1 MGAVDLVVMLSLIL
15 AFALLVTMHAAIAVR
30 LLLREPRWR
39 GLVAL
44 VLPPLAPYWGFEAG
58 MKRMATLWVVALS
71 LYVVARIAAAF

>member
-1 MGAVDLVVMLSLIL
+1 VDLVVFAALVT
-15 AFALLVTMHAAIAVR
+15 AFALLVTMHVALAVR

-44 VLPPLAPYWGFEAG
+44 ILPPLAPYWGMEAG

-71 LYVVARIAAAF
+71 IYVVARIAAAF